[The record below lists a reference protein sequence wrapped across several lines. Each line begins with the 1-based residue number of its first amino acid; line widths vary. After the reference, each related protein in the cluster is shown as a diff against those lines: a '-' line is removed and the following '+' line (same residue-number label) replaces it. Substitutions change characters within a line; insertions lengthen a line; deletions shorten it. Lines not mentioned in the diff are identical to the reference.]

1 MELELEILV
10 NYLVCVLESK
20 PLLQEQQGLN
30 L

>member
-1 MELELEILV
+1 V

-30 L
+30 LWAIFQAP